1 MNDRGLAV
9 LETLDRVAAAH
20 GASPAQ
26 VSLAWVMAR
35 PGVTCAVASATT
47 PDQARELM
55 GAVDLELSDDELAAL
70 TGAPAPV

>member
-9 LETLDRVAAAH
+9 LETLDRVAMAH
-20 GASPAQ
+20 GASHAQ
-26 VSLAWVMAR
+26 VALAWVMAR